1 MLLSSLTLP
10 LSLSLSLFVVVL
22 VAFFFI
28 VVKVDLLFGWVLL
41 VSFYRGVLSSW
52 MVVMAGNSLGDQ
64 AAPSPELVPALS
76 GPLVRRLRVLTLLG
90 WIGVSVGMR
99 GPCYVMVRS
108 PSPSSPHPLVRST
121 YLAGERRTPPGLP
134 GRTRARTAGGRGSAA
149 ARMAAGCRTRC
160 PAWVRRPRA

>member
-41 VSFYRGVLSSW
+41 VSFYRGVVSSW

-64 AAPSPELVPALS
+64 ARPVP
-76 GPLVRRLRVLTLLG
+76 
-90 WIGVSVGMR
+90 
-99 GPCYVMVRS
+99 
-108 PSPSSPHPLVRST
+108 
-121 YLAGERRTPPGLP
+121 
-134 GRTRARTAGGRGSAA
+134 
-149 ARMAAGCRTRC
+149 
-160 PAWVRRPRA
+160 